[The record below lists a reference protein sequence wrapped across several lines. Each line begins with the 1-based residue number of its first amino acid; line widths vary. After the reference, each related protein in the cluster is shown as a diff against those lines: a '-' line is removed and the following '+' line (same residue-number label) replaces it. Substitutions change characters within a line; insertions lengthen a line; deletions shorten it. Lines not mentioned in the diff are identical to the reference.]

1 MLANDMCK
9 IKHERSKS
17 KSTSASKKTSQKI
30 VEDSKQNSPE
40 SISDLKGEPDFIETN
55 CHWKN
60 CNLEYQTQA
69 VLVQVHITMIIVFI
83 TFQYCF
89 QSTILLILYIH
100 ADIETY
106 LL

>member
-17 KSTSASKKTSQKI
+17 KSSSASKKTSQKI

-69 VLVQVHITMIIVFI
+69 VLVQVHIMIIIVFI

-89 QSTILLILYIH
+89 QTVTL
-100 ADIETY
+100 T
-106 LL
+106 

>member
-9 IKHERSKS
+9 IKQERSKS
-17 KSTSASKKTSQKI
+17 KSTSASKKASQKL

-69 VLVQVHITMIIVFI
+69 VLVQVHLLFIVFI
-83 TFQYCF
+83 TIQYYF
-89 QSTILLILYIH
+89 QSTIIIIIINVRRY
-100 ADIETY
+100 
-106 LL
+106 

>member
-9 IKHERSKS
+9 VKHERSKS

-69 VLVQVHITMIIVFI
+69 VLVQVRTINIVFI
-83 TFQYCF
+83 TFHYYF
-89 QSTILLILYIH
+89 QSKTNNN
-100 ADIETY
+100 
-106 LL
+106 